1 MDSADK
7 WVEVVRD
14 MKDAAV
20 EPYEVEVVCRD
31 ILRYM
36 RTVRIRDVGRFKQRV
51 GLEYEAFI
59 KSLPYEEERIDSIVK
74 DDDFWDATIDMIR
87 R

>member
-1 MDSADK
+1 MDAADK

-14 MKDAAV
+14 MKDAAP

-36 RTVRIRDVGRFKQRV
+36 RTMRIRDIGRFKQRI

-74 DDDFWDATIDMIR
+74 DDEFWDATVDMIR

>member
-1 MDSADK
+1 MDAADK

-14 MKDAAV
+14 MKDAAP
-20 EPYEVEVVCRD
+20 EPYDVEVVCRD

-36 RTVRIRDVGRFKQRV
+36 RTARIRDIGRFKQRI

-59 KSLPYEEERIDSIVK
+59 KSLHYEEERVQPIVN
-74 DDDFWDATIDMIR
+74 DDEFWDATVDMIR

>member
-1 MDSADK
+1 MDAADK

-14 MKDAAV
+14 MKDAAA
-20 EPYEVEVVCRD
+20 EPYEIEVVCRD

-36 RTVRIRDVGRFKQRV
+36 RTTRIRDVGRFKQRI

-59 KSLPYEEERIDSIVK
+59 KSLPYEEERVQPIVT
-74 DDDFWDATIDMIR
+74 DDEFWDATIDMIR